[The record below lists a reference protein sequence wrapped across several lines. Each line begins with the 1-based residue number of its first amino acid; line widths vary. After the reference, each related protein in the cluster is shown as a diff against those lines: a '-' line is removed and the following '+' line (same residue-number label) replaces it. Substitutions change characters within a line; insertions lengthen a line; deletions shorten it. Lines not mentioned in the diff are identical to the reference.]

1 MQIEIIDVVREDLP
15 SKNGKGTYGQLT
27 VTYRSGGRV
36 QEKKLIAYSNPAV
49 FKTIEKLTKGASV
62 DVTSVKND
70 KGYWDWTAVNE
81 GGAAVATQSNSA
93 PSNTRVTG
101 SNYET
106 KSERAI
112 RQRYIIRQSSIS
124 SAVDSL
130 AVGAKSPLNP
140 ADVIALARK
149 YEEYVFEQP
158 NLAELQ
164 DGLNALEDDV
174 PY

>member
-1 MQIEIIDVVREDLP
+1 MLIEIVDVVREEIP

-27 VTYRSGGRV
+27 VSYRSNGKIA
-36 QEKKLIAYSNPAV
+36 EKKLISFSNPAV
-49 FKTIEKLTKGASV
+49 FKAIEKLTKGASV
-62 DVTSVKND
+62 DVTTVKND
-70 KGYWDWTAVNE
+70 KGYWDWTAINE
-81 GGAAVATQSNSA
+81 GGAAVATQSNAAST
-93 PSNTRVTG
+93 NTRVTG

-106 KSERAI
+106 KEERAI

-140 ADVIALARK
+140 ADVIAVAKK

-158 NLAELQ
+158 NAEDLL
-164 DGLNALEDDV
+164 DSLGLDDV
-174 PY
+174 PL

>member
-27 VTYRSGGRV
+27 VTYRSGGKV
-36 QEKKLIAYSNPAV
+36 QEKKLISFSNPAV
-49 FKTIEKLTKGASV
+49 FKAIEKMTKG
-62 DVTSVKND
+62 DVAEVTTVKND
-70 KGYWDWTAVNE
+70 KGYWDWTAIGE
-81 GGAAVATQSNSA
+81 GGSQVAQQ
-93 PSNTRVTG
+93 PSNNAQTTRVTG

-106 KSERAI
+106 KEERAI

-130 AVGAKSPLNP
+130 AVGAKSPLD
-140 ADVIALARK
+140 AGAVIALARK

-158 NLAELQ
+158 NVNEL
-164 DGLNALEDDV
+164 LNALEDDI
-174 PY
+174 PL

>member
-27 VTYRSGGRV
+27 VTYRSGGKV
-36 QEKKLIAYSNPAV
+36 QEKKLISFSNPAV
-49 FKTIEKLTKGASV
+49 FKAIEKMTKG
-62 DVTSVKND
+62 DVAEVTTVKND
-70 KGYWDWTAVNE
+70 KGYWDWTAIGE
-81 GGAAVATQSNSA
+81 GGSAVTTQ
-93 PSNTRVTG
+93 PSTPNTTRVTG

-106 KSERAI
+106 KEERAI

-130 AVGAKSPLNP
+130 AAGAKSALNP

-164 DGLNALEDDV
+164 QGLNALEDDV

>member
-1 MQIEIIDVVREDLP
+1 MQIEMIDVVREDLP

-27 VTYRSGGRV
+27 VTYRSGGKV
-36 QEKKLIAYSNPAV
+36 QEKKLISFSNPAV
-49 FKTIEKLTKGASV
+49 FKAIEKMTKG
-62 DVTSVKND
+62 DVAEVTTVKND
-70 KGYWDWTAVNE
+70 KGYWDWTAIGE
-81 GGAAVATQSNSA
+81 GGAPQVATQTTPNT
-93 PSNTRVTG
+93 TRVTG

-106 KSERAI
+106 KEERAI

-130 AVGAKSPLNP
+130 AAGAKSPLNP

-164 DGLNALEDDV
+164 EGLNALEDDV

>member
-1 MQIEIIDVVREDLP
+1 MLIEIVDVVREEIP

-27 VTYRSGGRV
+27 VSYRSNGKIA
-36 QEKKLIAYSNPAV
+36 EKKLISFSNPAV
-49 FKTIEKLTKGASV
+49 FKAIEKLTKGASV
-62 DVTSVKND
+62 DVTTVKND

-81 GGAAVATQSNSA
+81 GGVAVATQPNTAST
-93 PSNTRVTG
+93 NTRVTG

-106 KSERAI
+106 KEERAI

-140 ADVIALARK
+140 ADVIAVAKK

-158 NLAELQ
+158 NAEDLL
-164 DGLNALEDDV
+164 DSLGLDDV
-174 PY
+174 PL